1 MNLHL
6 KALNSDGEL
15 IFEGRTTID
24 ATHLI
29 TVAESRV
36 PLAHSKG
43 RSFTEGAVPFFAAEL
58 LNAAQ
63 RGANDDELEQHTIN
77 VSLAAWLADSIYHGV
92 SEDEFVNSNLHFTLL
107 ANGAVKYDRI
117 KKL

>member
-6 KALNSDGEL
+6 KALNSDGKL

-29 TVAESRV
+29 AVAESKVAFAR
-36 PLAHSKG
+36 SKG
-43 RSFTEGAVPFFAAEL
+43 RVFTEGAVPFFAVEL

-63 RGANDDELEQHTIN
+63 QGANDDDLDRHSIN
-77 VSLAAWLADSIYHGV
+77 VSLAAWLAESIYGGV
-92 SEDEFVNSNLHFTLL
+92 NEDEFVNSNLHFTLL
-107 ANGAVKYDRI
+107 PSGAVKYDRI
-117 KKL
+117 KKA

>member
-6 KALNSDGEL
+6 KALDSVGEL
-15 IFEGRTTID
+15 IFESSVAID
-24 ATHLI
+24 ATHLV
-29 TVAESRV
+29 TVAESKV
-36 PLAHSKG
+36 PLARSTG
-43 RSFTEGAVPFFAAEL
+43 REFTEGAVPFFAAEL

-63 RGANDDELEQHTIN
+63 RGAEDDELERFSIN
-77 VSLAAWLADSIYHGV
+77 VCLAAWLADSIYGDV

-117 KKL
+117 RKL